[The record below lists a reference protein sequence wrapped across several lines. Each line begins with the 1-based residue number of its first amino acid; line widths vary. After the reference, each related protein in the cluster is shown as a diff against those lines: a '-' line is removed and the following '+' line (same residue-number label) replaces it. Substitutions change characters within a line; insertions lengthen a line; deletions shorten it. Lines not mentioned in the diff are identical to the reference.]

1 MQAERIAKVIIT
13 TGCLIVTLSAATIV
27 GAGRGDATA
36 SQETTCAAL
45 TGLVLPATVVTS
57 AAIVAAGAST
67 PEYCRVLATVEPE
80 TDVEVRMPTAWAER
94 LLHVG
99 STALAGVIPNLAA
112 NTADLQAG
120 YVVTASNGGHRDPTR
135 GPGRFL
141 DNPTLVED
149 FAHGAIV
156 KTVRVAKTIS
166 EAYYG
171 QGPKYSYYSGCSS
184 GGREALNAAALYGAE
199 YDGVIAVAPALDMP
213 GVVSRWAYSAR
224 LSPPSAAKLATLSQA
239 QTAACD
245 ALDGLVDG
253 IVHHPAACSF
263 DPASLRCPANQ
274 DDASCL
280 NDGEID
286 VVRTLRY
293 DLTGTNGKLVYPAFG
308 IGNPGTGLGVFMP
321 LGGPGTPT
329 IASFLAGSF
338 LPFIVYNDPS
348 YDPATYDLDD
358 DFKTVVQ
365 VMDHTY
371 RFSPKVNR
379 LAQFLRDGK
388 KVIIWHGAEDT
399 LISHYDSIRA
409 HQEMTARAGT
419 DFDNARLFEVPG
431 VQHCGGGPGA
441 NRFDMLAALS
451 AWVEN
456 GQPPGELVASRTD
469 AAGNV
474 LFTRPICQFPAYPH
488 YDGHGIPTDA
498 SSFQCVAPR

>member
-1 MQAERIAKVIIT
+1 M
-13 TGCLIVTLSAATIV
+13 SAATML

-36 SQETTCAAL
+36 SQETPCAAL
-45 TGLVLPATVVTS
+45 AGLVLPDAVVTS
-57 AAIVAAGAST
+57 AVLVGAQAPT
-67 PEYCRVLATVEPE
+67 PEYCRVLATVAPE
-80 TDVEVRMPTAWAER
+80 TDVEVRMPTAWTNR

-99 STALAGVIPNLAA
+99 DTALAGAIPNLAA
-112 NTADLQAG
+112 NAADLQGG
-120 YVVTASNGGHRDPTR
+120 YVLTASNGGHRDPTR
-135 GPGRFL
+135 GPTRFL

-156 KTVRVAKTIS
+156 KTVRVAKALI

-171 QGPKYSYYSGCSS
+171 QAPSYSYFSGCST

-213 GVVSRWAYSAR
+213 GVVSRWADAAR
-224 LSPPSAAKLATLSQA
+224 LTPPSSAKLATLSQA

-245 ALDGLVDG
+245 GLDGLVDG
-253 IVHHPAACSF
+253 IIHHPAACSF
-263 DPASLRCPANQ
+263 DPVSLRCPANQ

-280 NDGEID
+280 NDREID
-286 VVRTLRY
+286 VVRTLRT
-293 DLTGTNGKLVYPAFG
+293 DLTRTSGKVVYPGFG

-321 LGGPGTPT
+321 LAGPATPT

-365 VMDHTY
+365 VMEHTY
-371 RFSPKVNR
+371 HFSPKVNR

-399 LISHYDSIRA
+399 LISHLGSIRA
-409 HQEMTARAGT
+409 HEAMTARAGT
-419 DFDNARLFEVPG
+419 DADNARLFVLPG

-441 NRFDMLAALS
+441 SRFDMLAALS
-451 AWVEN
+451 DWVEN
-456 GQPPGELVASRTD
+456 GQAPGDLVASRTD

-474 LFTRPICQFPAYPH
+474 LFTRPICQFPSYPH
-488 YDGHGIPTDA
+488 YDGHGSPTDA
-498 SSFQCVAPR
+498 SSFQCVAPPHVQKQ